1 MPAGVL
7 ALAIHTTVT
16 HTTPFRPPGS
26 RPAPG
31 HCRLTSADSRPA
43 MTGDR
48 RRPRRPRQ
56 PRPCGR
62 RRPPAGVSRLQPA
75 PRPAPAAPVVL
86 SHIIAA
92 CVPRQPRVRAHR
104 PGRAACSRL
113 AAPLP
118 HPPARRRAAAHGVSD
133 MPVTSRPGPEA
144 LPVRARSEGFRR
156 PSWSGAPCPARAR
169 TERGSSRPIPW
180 GGRRPC
186 PCAHGARVKP
196 SRYVNGTVALPVRAR
211 SEAPLPAFPG
221 RSRLLPRTGSQRQRT
236 FVTRTYFSP
245 ILLRL
250 KLRRMGEKYVHVGK
264 VRSRSRRA
272 PGDLT
277 PHPGHRGHARGPAS
291 AAVPAGRARRRPTA
305 APHVTTTRSARRAD
319 ALSGRSRRAAGGGW
333 AAARG
338 GPGRAEPARPPK
350 TADPDRILTEPADP
364 RGWDPTARLLA
375 GPAPA

>member
-1 MPAGVL
+1 MRF
-7 ALAIHTTVT
+7 
-16 HTTPFRPPGS
+16 TPQSRILPRS
-26 RPAPG
+26 ARPAPG
-31 HCRLTSADSRPA
+31 RLTSADSRPA

-133 MPVTSRPGPEA
+133 MPVTSRPGPE
-144 LPVRARSEGFRR
+144 
-156 PSWSGAPCPARAR
+156 
-169 TERGSSRPIPW
+169 
-180 GGRRPC
+180 
-186 PCAHGARVKP
+186 
-196 SRYVNGTVALPVRAR
+196 ALPVRAR

>member
-104 PGRAACSRL
+104 PGRAARSRL
-113 AAPLP
+113 SAPLP

-133 MPVTSRPGPEA
+133 MPVTRRPGPEA

-169 TERGSSRPIPW
+169 TERG
-180 GGRRPC
+180 
-186 PCAHGARVKP
+186 AP
-196 SRYVNGTVALPVRAR
+196 SH
-211 SEAPLPAFPG
+211 
-221 RSRLLPRTGSQRQRT
+221 LPRPQPPPSPDRVPTS
-236 FVTRTYFSP
+236 TYLRHTNVLFSHP
-245 ILLRL
+245 SEVKAQKDGR
-250 KLRRMGEKYVHVGK
+250 K
-264 VRSRSRRA
+264 VRSRWKGTFTIQASTRRPDTAPRALRSCTRTGIGRRA
-272 PGDLT
+272 
-277 PHPGHRGHARGPAS
+277 
-291 AAVPAGRARRRPTA
+291 GRSR
-305 APHVTTTRSARRAD
+305 TTSSNCRSARHD
-319 ALSGRSRRAAGGGW
+319 DQVGSSSGRLERA
-333 AAARG
+333 
-338 GPGRAEPARPPK
+338 
-350 TADPDRILTEPADP
+350 
-364 RGWDPTARLLA
+364 
-375 GPAPA
+375 

>member
-1 MPAGVL
+1 MGARGTAAHRRRQRVSAAGL
-7 ALAIHTTVT
+7 RWEPCPTAALT
-16 HTTPFRPPGS
+16 HGPRPRPPSAAPPRSGGARLCGPGGPPS
-26 RPAPG
+26 R
-31 HCRLTSADSRPA
+31 
-43 MTGDR
+43 
-48 RRPRRPRQ
+48 
-56 PRPCGR
+56 
-62 RRPPAGVSRLQPA
+62 A
-75 PRPAPAAPVVL
+75 PRSFRL
-86 SHIIAA
+86 
-92 CVPRQPRVRAHR
+92 RA
-104 PGRAACSRL
+104 RL
-113 AAPLP
+113 
-118 HPPARRRAAAHGVSD
+118 G
-133 MPVTSRPGPEA
+133 
-144 LPVRARSEGFRR
+144 PVRA
-156 PSWSGAPCPARAR
+156 
-169 TERGSSRPIPW
+169 
-180 GGRRPC
+180 
-186 PCAHGARVKP
+186 
-196 SRYVNGTVALPVRAR
+196 
-211 SEAPLPAFPG
+211 
-221 RSRLLPRTGSQRQRT
+221 GSQRQRT